1 MLSLYRFTDSEI
13 AIKEAKKT
21 MSDHFDRLTCRSA
34 EVFSVA
40 VLALGTGFTLA
51 LLINPSHI
59 TVCAPGTSLPVL
71 TGARW
76 AVVACWTDL
85 TLALKHTV
93 VTRRA
98 GITLDS
104 VGVVHLEKL

>member
-1 MLSLYRFTDSEI
+1 MLSLYRFTDSVI
-13 AIKEAKKT
+13 TIKGAYKT
-21 MSDHFDRLTCRSA
+21 MSDHLDRLTCRSA
-34 EVFSVA
+34 EVLSVA

-71 TGARW
+71 TSARW
-76 AVVACWTDL
+76 AVVARWTDL
-85 TLALKHTV
+85 TLALQHTV

>member
-1 MLSLYRFTDSEI
+1 M
-13 AIKEAKKT
+13 
-21 MSDHFDRLTCRSA
+21 
-34 EVFSVA
+34 FSVA
-40 VLALGTGFTLA
+40 VLPMGTGFTLA

-104 VGVVHLEKL
+104 MGVVHLEKL